1 MRKMTIF
8 RLSTLSYGTLFSF
21 GTLLLVGLVSSNTQG
36 QLEAEGQGP
45 LPTIPAVIPTP
56 DHDGVVYFEDHQGK
70 RPTTINAAL
79 QEHLTRYLKNK
90 RSPVAAVAAID
101 IKTGAIRALA
111 QGQTT
116 NLWGASGHSALH
128 NGFPAASLFKTV
140 VTAAAFEVGDLEAG
154 DRLAL
159 HGGCANVRPSGV
171 WMREKAAGR
180 RNSMSL
186 RRAYGQS
193 CNGFYAKLAVNRL
206 GLGVI
211 TNFANRFGWRTGIPT
226 DFALGPSPFR
236 PPTAANSSVHTVGRF
251 AAGFGQVGISAV
263 HAAWMMSVIGNDGVP
278 LPLHIYADT
287 PAPTPNTWS
296 ARLYSPETANR
307 LRGILDS
314 SVRGGTASSAFRRG
328 KHRALRAVVGGKTG
342 TLTGKSPAGLTTWF
356 AGLAPLND
364 PEIAIAA
371 VVMLEDKWF
380 IKGTHLAAEA
390 FWSYFDQKKKRAA
403 LEARLPAPIVR
414 R

>member
-1 MRKMTIF
+1 MCKISIARFSTI
-8 RLSTLSYGTLFSF
+8 GTL
-21 GTLLLVGLVSSNTQG
+21 TLLLAGLISSNTHG
-36 QLEAEGQGP
+36 QREAGDDANV
-45 LPTIPAVIPTP
+45 LPQVPAVIPAADP
-56 DHDGVVYFEDHQGK
+56 DGVIYFKDQHGR
-70 RPTTINAAL
+70 RPTTIDPVM

-111 QGQTT
+111 QGQTS
-116 NLWGASGHSALH
+116 NLWGARGHSALH
-128 NGFPAASLFKTV
+128 HGFPAASLFKTV
-140 VTAAAFEVGDLEAG
+140 VTAAAFEVGDIEAS

-159 HGGCANVRPSGV
+159 HGGCANVRASGV

-211 TNFANRFGWRTGIPT
+211 KNFANRFGWQTKIPT
-226 DFALGPSPFR
+226 DFALGRSPFR
-236 PPTAANSSVHTVGRF
+236 PPAAANSSVHTVGRF

-278 LPLHIYADT
+278 LPVHIFADT
-287 PAPTPNTWS
+287 PAPSPNTWS
-296 ARLYSPETANR
+296 ARLYSSETATR

-328 KHRALRAVVGGKTG
+328 KHRSLRAVVGGKTG

-356 AGLAPLND
+356 AGLAPLDD
-364 PEIAIAA
+364 PEVAIAA

-403 LEARLPAPIVR
+403 LEAKSSAPPATEDS
-414 R
+414 